1 MPPVHHRTEFEFI
14 GKETAMRRTARFLG
28 LASIAVSVVLT
39 GCALTRSEVRIASPV
54 APAAAAT
61 PTHGIA
67 VIRSVK
73 DERVFEQAPGEPST
87 PSLGF
92 GGSEKAT
99 ADVKAR
105 AIGRKRNSFGQAM
118 GDVLLSEG
126 QTVEGL
132 VRGSLS
138 SALRQAGYDVR
149 DTADTAADPLLVD
162 ARIQEFWSWL
172 QPGFWALTTNTNLR
186 TALDLSRGE
195 TPVTVSVHAEE
206 SQQMATDSAWIAIV
220 QKALEDYSRQVA
232 EKAAA
237 WH

>member
-1 MPPVHHRTEFEFI
+1 
-14 GKETAMRRTARFLG
+14 MRRTARFLR
-28 LASIAVSVVLT
+28 LASIAVCLALA
-39 GCALTRSEVRIASPV
+39 GCATTRSEVSIASPA

-73 DERVFEQAPGEPST
+73 DERVFEQAPGEAST

-92 GGSEKAT
+92 EGSEKAT

-105 AIGRKRNSFGQAM
+105 AIGRKRNTFGAAM
-118 GDVLLSEG
+118 GDVLLREG

-132 VRGSLS
+132 VRGSLA
-138 SALRQAGYDVR
+138 SALRRAGYDVR
-149 DTADTAADPLLVD
+149 DTADAAADLLLVD

-172 QPGFWALTTNTNLR
+172 QPGFWALTTNINLR

-206 SQQMATDSAWIAIV
+206 SHQMATDSDWIAIV
-220 QKALEDYSRQVA
+220 QKGLEDYSRQVA
-232 EKAAA
+232 EKAAG